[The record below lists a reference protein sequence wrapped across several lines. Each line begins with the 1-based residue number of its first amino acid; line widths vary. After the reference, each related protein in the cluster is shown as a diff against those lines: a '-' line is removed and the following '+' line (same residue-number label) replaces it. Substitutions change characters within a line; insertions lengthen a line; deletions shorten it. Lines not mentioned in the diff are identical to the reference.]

1 MTAPALA
8 QQPESDPIAEAVE
21 LSRQDPEWFLEN
33 ILRATDRDPWQ
44 THLVEA
50 INDVF
55 NKRDGLPT
63 KRNHEGKNRFTIR
76 SGHGPGK
83 TTTAAMIAH
92 FVNFTHVAQI
102 VCTAT
107 KYKQITTRLW
117 PRFRM
122 LRAGAIDEY
131 QLLMNVKGEKI
142 TWANDPDWCMWAETA
157 TQPENLQGV
166 HPNGSDDWVVFIVDE
181 ASGVNEVLFQ
191 VIQGALATGRAI
203 LILIGNPTQ
212 NVGEFYAS
220 FNKKIVAEMYYQVH
234 VRPEDS
240 SHMDPKEGE
249 RYIRRYGLNS
259 PVTKVRWLGE
269 FAETAQNQLIPH
281 SHLMAA
287 LSRPLVDDGSI
298 SRLRIAV
305 DVADGGDD
313 ETILDAARLYETH
326 TNFLKQE
333 RHSFPSSESP
343 VLAADAAIR
352 LFNALGGRK
361 EEDEFVVDSLGVG
374 AGTAGTLMARG
385 YRVICY
391 KGGEAS
397 DNPNAWRCRR
407 VQSYIALRDELA
419 AARVSF
425 AEDYALEDQDID
437 DMVDQCCA
445 IRARPGTERV
455 EDIEP
460 KKDHVARTQKSPDLA
475 DTKAMMFATK
485 LPSTGSTMLLNP
497 TITAVGMME
506 SADASW

>member
-1 MTAPALA
+1 MTAATA
-8 QQPESDPIAEAVE
+8 ACEPECDFIAEAVA
-21 LSRQDPEWFLEN
+21 LSRKDPDWFLEN
-33 ILRATDRDPWQ
+33 ILRAKDRDPWQ
-44 THLVEA
+44 VQLIEA

-55 NKRDGLPT
+55 NKYYGLPT
-63 KRNHEGKNRFTIR
+63 IRNHEGKNRFTIR

-83 TTTAAMIAH
+83 TTTAGMVAH
-92 FVNFTHVAQI
+92 FVNFTRVAQI

-107 KYKQITTRLW
+107 KFKQITTRLW

-131 QLLMNVKGEKI
+131 RELMDVKIEKI
-142 TWANDPDWCMWAETA
+142 TWANDPDWCMIPETA
-157 TQPENLQGV
+157 TQPENLQGF
-166 HPNGSDDWVVFIVDE
+166 HPNGPDDWVVFIVDE
-181 ASGVNEVLFQ
+181 ASGVSEILFQ

-220 FNKKIVAEMYYQVH
+220 FNKPIVAEMYYQIH

-249 RYIRRYGLNS
+249 RYIRRYGIDS
-259 PVTKVRWLGE
+259 PITKVRWLGE

-281 SHLMAA
+281 AHLMAA
-287 LSRPLVDDGSI
+287 LNRPLVDDGSLA
-298 SRLRIAV
+298 RLRVVV

-313 ETILDAARLYETH
+313 ETILDSARLYETH

-333 RHSFPSSESP
+333 RHSFISSESP
-343 VLAADAAIR
+343 VLAADAAEA
-352 LFNALGGRK
+352 LFKKLGGRK
-361 EEDEFVVDSLGVG
+361 EVDDFVVDALGVG

-385 YRVICY
+385 YRVVCY

-397 DNPNAWRCRR
+397 DNSDLWRCRR
-407 VQSYIALRDELA
+407 VQSYIVFRDELA

-425 AEDYALEDQDID
+425 AEDYAPEDQDID

-445 IRARPGTERV
+445 IRTRPGTERV

-475 DTKAMMFATK
+475 DTKAMMFATQI
-485 LPSTGSTMLLNP
+485 PSTGSVQLTGSA
-497 TITAVGMME
+497 ISAGE
-506 SADASW
+506 SEAAHAAW

>member
-1 MTAPALA
+1 MSAVLA
-8 QQPESDPIAEAVE
+8 EQSESDGIAEAVSI
-21 LSRQDPEWFLEN
+21 SRQDPDWFLEN
-33 ILRATDRDPWQ
+33 VLRATDRDPWQ

-55 NKRDGLPT
+55 NKHHGLPT
-63 KRNHEGKNRFTIR
+63 KRNHEGKKRFTVR

-83 TTTAAMIAH
+83 TTTAAMVAH
-92 FVNFTHVAQI
+92 FVNFTRVCQV

-131 QLLMNVKGEKI
+131 QSLMNVKGEKI

-166 HPNGSDDWVVFIVDE
+166 HPNGADDWVVFIVDE

-220 FNKKIVAEMYYQVH
+220 FNKKIVAETYYQIH

-249 RYIRRYGLNS
+249 RYIRRYGINS

-269 FAETAQNQLIPH
+269 FAETGQNQLIPH

-287 LSRPLVDDGSI
+287 LNRPLVNDGSI
-298 SRLRIAV
+298 AKLRVVV

-313 ETILDAARLYETH
+313 ETVLDAARLYETH

-343 VLAADAAIR
+343 VLAADAAER
-352 LFNALGGRK
+352 LFLSLGGRK
-361 EEDEFVVDSLGVG
+361 EADDFVVDSLGVG

-385 YRVICY
+385 YMVVCY
-391 KGGEAS
+391 KGGSES
-397 DNPNAWRCRR
+397 DNQDLWRCRR
-407 VQSYIALRDELA
+407 VQSYIVLRDELA

-425 AEDYALEDQDID
+425 AEDYAPEDQDID

-445 IRARPGTERV
+445 IRTRPGTERV

-460 KKDHVARTQKSPDLA
+460 KKDHIARTQKSPDLA
-475 DTKAMMFATK
+475 DTKAMMFATQT
-485 LPSTGSTMLLNP
+485 PSTGSILLTGGIVATSP
-497 TITAVGMME
+497 DSEAVNE
-506 SADASW
+506 RW